1 MRGVEASARS
11 GTQPAPPSRPRE
23 KIFGIDTTV
32 VRYDDAVFFVPDYA
46 AHKPVAKK
54 VLRRRRVTPP
64 LHDLVAEVMAL
75 RSGSI
80 VHAGAFFGDML
91 PSFSRMTAGLVYAFE
106 PVTENYL
113 LARAVTESN
122 DLDNVVLL
130 NAGLGDHVGIA
141 WIETRKRA
149 DGPHRGGMA
158 RIVDPGTLGN
168 ESHRVPMLTVDQLG
182 IEDLSLIQLDVE
194 GFELPVLR
202 GAVSAIARHR
212 PVIVVEDGRDEC
224 ASLLADLGYAEV
236 ARLGLDHLY
245 LTEADTAALAHFTE
259 RLTPRGRYHRPSGPS
274 V

>member
-1 MRGVEASARS
+1 VASARS
-11 GTQPAPPSRPRE
+11 GPQPAPPSGSRPAPPKE

-32 VRYDDAVFFVPDYA
+32 VRYDHAVFFVPDYA

-54 VLRRRRVTPP
+54 VLRKRRVTPP
-64 LHDLVAEVMAL
+64 LHGLVAEVMAL

-91 PSFSRMTAGLVYAFE
+91 PSFSRKTTGLVYAFE
-106 PVTENYL
+106 PVIENYL
-113 LARAVTESN
+113 LARAVMESN

-141 WIETRKRA
+141 WIETRKVA
-149 DGPHRGGMA
+149 DGPHCGGMA
-158 RIVDPGTLGN
+158 RIVDPDTLGN

-202 GAVSAIARHR
+202 GAVNAIAAHR
-212 PVIVVEDGRDEC
+212 PVIVVEDNLGEC
-224 ASLLADLGYAEV
+224 AALLAELGYAEA

-259 RLTPRGRYHRPSGPS
+259 RLTPGGRYRRRG
-274 V
+274 